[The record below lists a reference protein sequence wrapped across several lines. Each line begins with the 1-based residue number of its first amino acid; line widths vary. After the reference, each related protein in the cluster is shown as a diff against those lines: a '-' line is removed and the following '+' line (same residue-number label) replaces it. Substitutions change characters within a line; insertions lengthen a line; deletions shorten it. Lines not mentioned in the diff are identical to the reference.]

1 MDTQT
6 STDNLRQTS
15 SSRLLNKLSN
25 QHLQMMAP
33 TPTMSEI
40 SSIGTTPRTNAQ
52 TPMDMSTTMTSRSDK
67 DAFLMPSHAQKQD
80 HWTSYRVLPTVV
92 HTSNLGA
99 LPTSHGGTVS
109 ENIIS
114 HVVSFASSNSQS
126 PFLFPD
132 MSPAGSI
139 FTSPHHSASKKRAM
153 STSTLSSEGMDII
166 SMIRSSPS
174 TLFLFGSMG
183 SLSNIS
189 PSMNQQPGTLGH
201 LSVHN
206 GSGSS
211 SSLANYGVHK
221 DVMPPCSTAAELE
234 QGPSVDVNMV
244 SSMSN
249 QLVVQHGADP
259 TAAMFYAGS
268 YHKQEP
274 DLTSSSVLVPATSI
288 QQSGLPPN
296 NVISLEAS
304 IPPPPPYSQAV
315 QAQAS
320 TFDSLQV
327 TDCCLESREHLDCKP
342 KGLRQ
347 QVCKWI
353 DCNQAFVERE
363 ELVRHI
369 EKQHIDQRRGD
380 DFTCYWQAC
389 QRKYKPF
396 NARYKLLIHMRVHSG
411 ERPNK
416 CTFENC
422 NKAFSRLEN
431 LKIHLRSHTGERPYH
446 CQHVGCT
453 KAFSNSSDRAK
464 HQRTHLDTKPYACQ
478 VGGCSKRYTDP
489 SSLRKH
495 TKSHSSKEQQA
506 RKKVRVGREVT
517 YGSDNQSN
525 MLGNC
530 LSVQQVQVA
539 PLDTAENSPRSLYN
553 PAMRFGHA
561 MLPDLNDSAQTSQSG
576 AASSMNAVEEA
587 NHVVGGGFNPG
598 PNSALITPGRRGV
611 STVPNM
617 PPLLPLQVT
626 KLGQMNQMMPPPPP
640 YPDPQPSESQWQP
653 TPNPGATPSTTSLH
667 EQSSMPVLDDTSQQ
681 RSFTL
686 SPRPPYHPPSNYQ
699 RPMPRP
705 HPVSYVAQA
714 GNVPL
719 TTDYTGLPC
728 NLQERM
734 TIGQTHTF
742 SMPLSLEETLA
753 NLPYDAI
760 QLQRA
765 LSSHSGSSSTQD
777 LDTLLTVSAIVPSQ
791 SEDNN
796 LLQLPSIERSSS
808 CHSVVSVYT
817 HKSNR

>member
-1 MDTQT
+1 MCLIWCACLPDPGCDSSYGLSCMDTQT

-416 CTFENC
+416 CTVSGLYCLYTCSMCVCAWVCACAGVCSVCSVHEQLYELLNPI
-422 NKAFSRLEN
+422 LP
-431 LKIHLRSHTGERPYH
+431 LKWILFLNSCLIR
-446 CQHVGCT
+446 QH
-453 KAFSNSSDRAK
+453 
-464 HQRTHLDTKPYACQ
+464 
-478 VGGCSKRYTDP
+478 
-489 SSLRKH
+489 
-495 TKSHSSKEQQA
+495 
-506 RKKVRVGREVT
+506 
-517 YGSDNQSN
+517 
-525 MLGNC
+525 ML
-530 LSVQQVQVA
+530 
-539 PLDTAENSPRSLYN
+539 AEN
-553 PAMRFGHA
+553 G
-561 MLPDLNDSAQTSQSG
+561 
-576 AASSMNAVEEA
+576 
-587 NHVVGGGFNPG
+587 
-598 PNSALITPGRRGV
+598 
-611 STVPNM
+611 
-617 PPLLPLQVT
+617 
-626 KLGQMNQMMPPPPP
+626 
-640 YPDPQPSESQWQP
+640 
-653 TPNPGATPSTTSLH
+653 
-667 EQSSMPVLDDTSQQ
+667 
-681 RSFTL
+681 
-686 SPRPPYHPPSNYQ
+686 
-699 RPMPRP
+699 
-705 HPVSYVAQA
+705 
-714 GNVPL
+714 
-719 TTDYTGLPC
+719 
-728 NLQERM
+728 
-734 TIGQTHTF
+734 
-742 SMPLSLEETLA
+742 
-753 NLPYDAI
+753 
-760 QLQRA
+760 QLQDA
-765 LSSHSGSSSTQD
+765 PSA
-777 LDTLLTVSAIVPSQ
+777 VS
-791 SEDNN
+791 
-796 LLQLPSIERSSS
+796 R
-808 CHSVVSVYT
+808 
-817 HKSNR
+817 K